1 MDSVI
6 PNINHI
12 EELMRFA
19 NDKQIIEI
27 VMRDKKKKYKTFQ
40 KVCLGKIGQNLQQQ
54 SMLNNLFQEFNKSNQ
69 INMKNIVKLNNI
81 AKLNKI
87 GLIFDSLNLCATA
100 AGFAVMYMKLNKI
113 SNQINEVLSTVK
125 MVNDTQTHYEFKKI
139 LSTHSDMLDCRK
151 KNRYYTEEQM
161 RELVDGEYNVLCMLL
176 DVLRKGTAKDTETLL
191 YSIISLSSM
200 FSVSLK
206 YFDEIYYFNNKDLIK
221 GDDIWHSTHDSWVK
235 VYDELI
241 SKNVVEKFQDF
252 CMFELSMNTYDCDL
266 FCNNIINTFK
276 EAKESIVDNQ
286 DLLIAFDND
295 ELLNSFK
302 EINNNEIKNA
312 IEDLLNDSDILS
324 GKEINDSLKQV
335 GII

>member
-19 NDKQIIEI
+19 NDKRIIEI
-27 VMRDKKKKYKTFQ
+27 VTRDKKQKYKTFQ

-161 RELVDGEYNVLCMLL
+161 RELVDGEYNVLCML
-176 DVLRKGTAKDTETLL
+176 
-191 YSIISLSSM
+191 
-200 FSVSLK
+200 
-206 YFDEIYYFNNKDLIK
+206 
-221 GDDIWHSTHDSWVK
+221 
-235 VYDELI
+235 
-241 SKNVVEKFQDF
+241 
-252 CMFELSMNTYDCDL
+252 
-266 FCNNIINTFK
+266 
-276 EAKESIVDNQ
+276 
-286 DLLIAFDND
+286 
-295 ELLNSFK
+295 
-302 EINNNEIKNA
+302 
-312 IEDLLNDSDILS
+312 
-324 GKEINDSLKQV
+324 
-335 GII
+335 

>member
-1 MDSVI
+1 MS
-6 PNINHI
+6 NI
-12 EELMRFA
+12 ELISKLIDFKQFA
-19 NDKQIIEI
+19 NSEEITGIITRIANKQFESVQKAILEEI
-27 VMRDKKKKYKTFQ
+27 NQ
-40 KVCLGKIGQNLQQQ
+40 GQGQISEILK
-54 SMLNNLFQEFNKSNQ
+54 NLFQMINKNNKVCMESFVQLSNLKDIDEFEM
-69 INMKNIVKLNNI
+69 ILN
-81 AKLNKI
+81 
-87 GLIFDSLNLCATA
+87 GLNLCATVS
-100 AGFAVMYMKLNKI
+100 GFAIMYDKLNKM
-113 SNQINEVLSTVK
+113 SNQINKVLSTIKQVQE
-125 MVNDTQTHYEFKKI
+125 THSHYEFKKV
-139 LSTHSDMLDCRK
+139 LSTHCDMLDHRK
-151 KNRYYTEEQM
+151 TKKYHTEEQM
-161 RELVDGEYNVLCMLL
+161 RELVDGEYNVLCMLIEVFEKGNFE
-176 DVLRKGTAKDTETLL
+176 DVETLL
-191 YSIISLSSM
+191 YSIISLSAM
-200 FSVSLK
+200 LAVSLK

>member
-40 KVCLGKIGQNLQQQ
+40 KVCLGKVSENSEQQ
-54 SMLNNLFQEFNKSNQ
+54 SILSNLFQGFNKNNQ
-69 INMKNIVKLNNI
+69 INMKNTIKLNNI
-81 AKLNKI
+81 AKLSQI

-100 AGFAVMYMKLNKI
+100 AGFAVMYMKLNKM

-125 MVNDTQTHYEFKKI
+125 KVHDTQTHYEFKKI

-151 KNRYYTEEQM
+151 KNRYYSEEQM
-161 RELVDGEYNVLCMLL
+161 RELVDDEYNVLCMLL
-176 DVLRKGTAKDTETLL
+176 DVLKKGTAEDTETLL
-191 YSIISLSSM
+191 YSIVSLASM
-200 FSVSLK
+200 FSVSLR

-235 VYDELI
+235 VYDELT
-241 SKNVVEKFQDF
+241 SKNVIEKFQDF

-266 FCNNIINTFK
+266 FCNNAINTFK
-276 EAKESIVDNQ
+276 EAKEGIVDNQ
-286 DLLIAFDND
+286 YLLTAFDNS
-295 ELLNSFK
+295 ELLDSFK

-312 IEDLLNDSDILS
+312 IDDLLNESDLLS
-324 GKEINDSLKQV
+324 SKEIDDALKQV
-335 GII
+335 GIV